1 MTKRN
6 SNSGFVEL
14 EPSDALAQL
23 KALQAG
29 AKAALGDKPPSSNTG
44 GKGKD
49 DELSAMHRAKVVEAA
64 PKPFHGQAAI
74 VDTLTFTIPL
84 SMYLCTSRNN
94 ADSDISVCP
103 EVLRSA
109 LGFDL
114 FDQLDLELTR
124 PVGRGRNF
132 YRDHMLIR
140 YAGAQHEGCFDSVVG
155 FVAYGGNRDTA
166 CIHLSGKACEHVSV
180 LSARQQEIEASGW
193 YHIRQFIAGEAG
205 QISRIDLA
213 YDDLDGV
220 QGGVDKAVEWYCDEE
235 FTAGGRR
242 PSCSMAGDWLF
253 SHART
258 FYVGRR
264 ENGKMIRVYEKGHQ
278 QGCSSSS
285 WVRYEA
291 ELHRTKTRT
300 IPLDAIID
308 PTSYLAGSAPCLAFV
323 LNVTPICIR
332 HVVKK
337 KAQIGI
343 DHLKHWA
350 SVSYGRLLHVM
361 KALGASPEE
370 ILAALS
376 VEGVP
381 TRLAVPPAET
391 VELRPH
397 HPIDQELR
405 A

>member
-1 MTKRN
+1 MSKISTGSAVESIKTLREMQKR
-6 SNSGFVEL
+6 
-14 EPSDALAQL
+14 
-23 KALQAG
+23 
-29 AKAALGDKPPSSNTG
+29 AAASIPPSSNTG
-44 GKGKD
+44 GKD
-49 DELSAMHRAKVVEAA
+49 DQLAVKHRAKVVEAA
-64 PKPFHGQAAI
+64 PKPFNGQAAI

-84 SMYLCTSRNN
+84 SMYLCTSRN
-94 ADSDISVCP
+94 DSESDVAVCP

-140 YAGAQHEGCFDSVVG
+140 YAGAQHEDCFDSIVG
-155 FVAYGGNRDTA
+155 FVAYGGNRDTV
-166 CIHLSGKACEHVSV
+166 CIHLSGKACEHISV
-180 LSARQQEIEASGW
+180 LAARYETIECSGW

-213 YDDLDGV
+213 YDDLDGK
-220 QGGVDKAVEWYCDEE
+220 QGGVDAAVDWYCDGH

-253 SHART
+253 SKSRT
-258 FYVGRR
+258 FYVGKRD
-264 ENGKMIRVYEKGHQ
+264 NGKLIRVYEKGHQ
-278 QGCSSSS
+278 QGCDTSP

-291 ELHRTKTRT
+291 EIHRTRYKT

-323 LNVTPICIR
+323 LDVPPICIR
-332 HVVKK
+332 NVVKK
-337 KAQIGI
+337 KAKIGL

-361 KALGASPEE
+361 KALGATPDE

-376 VEGVP
+376 VVGVP
-381 TRLAVPPAET
+381 SRLDVPPAET

-397 HPIDQELR
+397 HPLGVVLH